1 MTRLTL
7 GQLAIE
13 KEAAP
18 GDDADIPHA
27 CAGVVL
33 PYK

>member
-13 KEAAP
+13 KEVAL
-18 GDDADIPHA
+18 GDDSDIPLA
-27 CAGVVL
+27 ST
-33 PYK
+33 

>member
-13 KEAAP
+13 KEVSL
-18 GDDADIPHA
+18 GNDADIPHA
-27 CAGVVL
+27 CT
-33 PYK
+33 